1 MSALSLR
8 RPWQGVQQI
17 FAFNRRF
24 YLATL
29 AAAGAALC
37 ALPFLPSVGRVVV
50 IAGAAPALYWLASS
64 LAVSHYVYDCYPLYD
79 LDWLRQVLARNPRH
93 WLNLHCGLDETSAL
107 LKDVFP
113 EAEGQVADIFDGR
126 AMTED
131 SIRRARE
138 LTRNAE
144 PATQAR
150 YDALPFKDCAFDAV
164 FALFAAHELRRP
176 EERLR
181 LFREV
186 ERVLAP
192 GGNFVVMEHTRDWQ
206 NFLAFGPGFL
216 HFFPRRAWRRTSA
229 AAGFALRAEM
239 AKTAFVRVYVLRR
252 TR

>member
-1 MSALSLR
+1 MSAIPMR
-8 RPWQGVQQI
+8 GPWQGVRQI

-24 YLATL
+24 YLGTL
-29 AAAGAALC
+29 AAACVASC
-37 ALPFLPSVGRVVV
+37 ALPFLPGLVRAIV
-50 IAGAAPALYWLASS
+50 ITGVAPALYWLASS
-64 LAVSHYVYDCYPLYD
+64 LAVSHYVYDRYPLYD
-79 LDWLRQVLARNPRH
+79 LGWLAHALARSPRR
-93 WLNLHCGLDETSAL
+93 WLNLHCGLDETSTL
-107 LKDVFP
+107 LREVFP
-113 EAEGQVADIFDGR
+113 QAEGQVADIFDGR

-138 LTRNAE
+138 LAQNAE

-150 YDALPFKDCAFDAV
+150 YDALPFEDCSFDAV

-192 GGNFVVMEHTRDWQ
+192 GGDFVVMEHARDWP

-216 HFFPRRAWRRTSA
+216 HFFSQRAWRRTA
-229 AAGFALRAEM
+229 VAAGFVLRDEL
-239 AKTAFVRVYVLRR
+239 AKTPFVRVYVMRR
-252 TR
+252 VR

>member
-1 MSALSLR
+1 MTADSIR
-8 RPWQGVQQI
+8 GPWQGVRQI

-29 AAAGAALC
+29 AAASAALC
-37 ALPFLPSVGRVVV
+37 ALPFLPGVVRAAV
-50 IAGAAPALYWLASS
+50 IAGVAPALYWMASS
-64 LAVSHYVYDCYPLYD
+64 LVVSHYVYDRYPLYR
-79 LDWLRQVLARNPRH
+79 LDWLATTVERSPRR

-107 LKDVFP
+107 IRQVFP
-113 EAEGQVADIFDGR
+113 EADGQIADIFDGR

-131 SIRRARE
+131 SIRRAR
-138 LTRNAE
+138 RIRPSAV
-144 PATQAR
+144 PAAPVC
-150 YDALPFKDCAFDAV
+150 YDALPFTDCSFDAV

-192 GGNFVVMEHTRDWQ
+192 GGTFVVMEHARDWQ

-216 HFFPRRAWRRTSA
+216 HFFSRRAWRKTAA
-229 AAGFALRAEM
+229 AAGFALRDEL
-239 AKTAFVRVYVLRR
+239 AKTAFIRVYVLRR
-252 TR
+252 VR